1 MLEYSLKLSS
11 LALDYHYNLFWR
23 LGFRNVV
30 TVLLPF
36 FFLLIMNLKIV
47 TVLRN
52 STVLPLHFQKIN
64 EIQRKVFVYFCLFKF
79 YLIKS

>member
-11 LALDYHYNLFWR
+11 LALDYYYNLFWR

-47 TVLRN
+47 IALRN
-52 STVLPLHFQKIN
+52 STALPLYFQKIN
-64 EIQRKVFVYFCLFKF
+64 EMQRKVFKLF
-79 YLIKS
+79 